1 MTANG
6 GSPYLSSGDLESL
19 IDAAGTPR
27 MGASVL
33 DIAARK
39 AGIDEV
45 FAYCGGATA
54 HPMLLAS
61 SGTGGASSARALAY
75 TNQFHSF
82 DPVVKMVAA
91 NADREG
97 TLVRRVAASEI
108 RQSDYRQQ
116 CFEKPLFSEKWSF
129 ARWRGDRFYVLSF
142 YRRSDR
148 GQADGEALATLAD
161 MALPVLR
168 KHGEL
173 IAPEVEAPLLDRLLE
188 GLQTHYPAL
197 TERERAVCARTLAG
211 MTAEAI
217 ALDLGVKPSTVL
229 TYRRRAYERFGI
241 SSANQLMAR
250 LIA

>member
-1 MTANG
+1 MTAQSG
-6 GSPYLSSGDLESL
+6 TSSLSSGDVESL
-19 IDAAGTPR
+19 IDAVGTPR
-27 MGASVL
+27 MGATML

-39 AGIDEV
+39 AGVDEV
-45 FAYCGGATA
+45 FAYCGGIKDR
-54 HPMLLAS
+54 PMLLAS

-75 TNQFHSF
+75 TSQFYSF

-91 NADREG
+91 NADRAG
-97 TLVRRVAASEI
+97 TLVRRVAAGEI
-108 RQSDYRQQ
+108 RDADYRFQ
-116 CFEKPLFSEKWSF
+116 CFEKPLFAEKWSF
-129 ARWRGDRFYVLSF
+129 ARWRDDRFYVLSF

-148 GQADGEALATLAD
+148 DQANGQALATLAD
-161 MALPVLR
+161 LALPVLR

-173 IAPEVEAPLLDRLLE
+173 IAPETEAPLLDRLLE
-188 GLQTHYPAL
+188 GLETHYPAL

-250 LIA
+250 LVG